1 MPLLRVERIVER
13 IVNAM
18 NMELKI
24 NAASKKDAK
33 TIEIELIQ
41 VGKNLTSVNFL
52 SPLNDTNTKLFDML
66 KLKFQFCR
74 KN

>member
-18 NMELKI
+18 NMELKTK
-24 NAASKKDAK
+24 AASKKGDK

-41 VGKNLTSVNFL
+41 VVKILQVL
-52 SPLNDTNTKLFDML
+52 I
-66 KLKFQFCR
+66 FCR
-74 KN
+74 H